1 MLTLRLAL
9 EHEIAYAVSV
19 CTVMA
24 CEGASVTL
32 LAVMVTRQFGAR
44 RGAQLYSFAVS
55 SVPLAMIFTNVLQYS
70 VGLYQG
76 YLGVFLIA
84 FAFALGALM
93 INLSMDER
101 PLIYRDLY
109 RFERHN
115 ELTRIR

>member
-44 RGAQLYSFAVS
+44 RGA
-55 SVPLAMIFTNVLQYS
+55 
-70 VGLYQG
+70 
-76 YLGVFLIA
+76 
-84 FAFALGALM
+84 
-93 INLSMDER
+93 
-101 PLIYRDLY
+101 
-109 RFERHN
+109 
-115 ELTRIR
+115 